1 MLISDWSSDVCSS
14 YLVPAEQVANALF
27 GGRTGRRG
35 ACRLASL
42 GLRRQLLEEISDR
55 HPQHPGEVEQAA
67 REDAV
72 GAALV
77 LLDLLQGDAER
88 ARQGFLAEPH
98 GRGAQAR
105 AGAEGDDEGEG
116 WGGGR

>member
-42 GLRRQLLEEISDR
+42 GLRRPLLEEIGDR

-77 LLDLLQGDAER
+77 LLDLLTGDAER
-88 ARQGFLAEPH
+88 ACQGCLAEPP
-98 GRGAQAR
+98 GQVAPGEAAR
-105 AGAEGDDEGEG
+105 QSGG
-116 WGGGR
+116 WGQSV